1 MQTSSVM
8 RTSGV
13 ASTSRH
19 TVNRSPFQKSPAP
32 VALRQ
37 RNLSTVRAE
46 ANNTGGSKGGSITN
60 SGKTEQPDS
69 YEVATSSLQT
79 WHVGL
84 HSIMACW
91 LALDLG
97 CIWCMLIVVTM
108 LIDRIY
114 VESYHA
120 FYARWS
126 VAFRLCSS
134 DVCIWRAVTAVQV
147 LLHDRSSVCLPLQR
161 IEAPVRNNDSAD
173 KGYAYDGKDISD
185 RQTDVDRLLVD
196 QNQPEEQR
204 FLGTAV
210 AFPDALRFKGAA
222 PEIVNSRY
230 CYPASCCV
238 TGCRT
243 SVAVLPAEAS

>member
-1 MQTSSVM
+1 M
-8 RTSGV
+8 
-13 ASTSRH
+13 
-19 TVNRSPFQKSPAP
+19 
-32 VALRQ
+32 
-37 RNLSTVRAE
+37 
-46 ANNTGGSKGGSITN
+46 
-60 SGKTEQPDS
+60 
-69 YEVATSSLQT
+69 
-79 WHVGL
+79 
-84 HSIMACW
+84 
-91 LALDLG
+91 
-97 CIWCMLIVVTM
+97 
-108 LIDRIY
+108 
-114 VESYHA
+114 
-120 FYARWS
+120 
-126 VAFRLCSS
+126 
-134 DVCIWRAVTAVQV
+134 QV

-238 TGCRT
+238 TGCPT